1 MHNWNKSTTPGEE
14 TSIPKY
20 YQNLWMGWNRSWEE
34 VDIFGC
40 SVDDL
45 FVDINY
51 TTFDDKE
58 ELLEGLLSSREK
70 FYLCKGI
77 FYEIIPPKIVQLYL
91 TSDLSQYNWVKDEN
105 GNRQIKTANGIKL
118 KNGFALHRNFLEAI
132 FMFGNFQRRD
142 FH

>member
-77 FYEIIPPKIVQLYL
+77 FLWNYSTQNSATIPHFRSKSI
-91 TSDLSQYNWVKDEN
+91 
-105 GNRQIKTANGIKL
+105 
-118 KNGFALHRNFLEAI
+118 
-132 FMFGNFQRRD
+132 
-142 FH
+142 